1 MANSSA
7 LYVRM
12 DPTLKESAEEILSQL
27 GISSSSAVQ
36 MFYHQI
42 VLHRGLPFHLQLP
55 DNRPV
60 AIGGM
65 SRTELDREIKRVSTP
80 WRPGH
85 STLLT
90 MWIRSWQV
98 GRKAQKVESV
108 RIFYGGQDVESMIQ
122 LQQDRY

>member
-7 LYVRM
+7 LDVRM

-65 SRTELDREIKRVSTP
+65 SRTELDREIKKGIDSLEAGP
-80 WRPGH
+80 LY
-85 STLLT
+85 S
-90 MWIRSWQV
+90 
-98 GRKAQKVESV
+98 AD
-108 RIFYGGQDVESMIQ
+108 DVDQELAKDFGSGMDIK
-122 LQQDRY
+122 D

>member
-12 DPTLKESAEEILSQL
+12 DSTLKESAEEILSQL

-36 MFYHQI
+36 MFYRQI

-55 DNRPV
+55 DNQPV

-65 SRTELDREIKRVSTP
+65 SRAELDREIKKGIDSLEAGPLYSADDVDQELARDF
-80 WRPGH
+80 
-85 STLLT
+85 
-90 MWIRSWQV
+90 
-98 GRKAQKVESV
+98 GR
-108 RIFYGGQDVESMIQ
+108 RIDI
-122 LQQDRY
+122 

>member
-36 MFYHQI
+36 MFYRQI

-65 SRTELDREIKRVSTP
+65 SRTELDREIKKGIDSLVT
-80 WRPGH
+80 H
-85 STLLT
+85 LTVLL
-90 MWIRSWQV
+90 
-98 GRKAQKVESV
+98 KLSV
-108 RIFYGGQDVESMIQ
+108 
-122 LQQDRY
+122 

>member
-42 VLHRGLPFHLQLP
+42 VLHRGLPFQLQQP
-55 DNRPV
+55 NNRPV

-65 SRTELDREIKRVSTP
+65 SRTERDRENKQGLDS
-80 WRPGH
+80 
-85 STLLT
+85 LE
-90 MWIRSWQV
+90 V
-98 GRKAQKVESV
+98 GPLYSAD
-108 RIFYGGQDVESMIQ
+108 DVDQELARDFGI
-122 LQQDRY
+122 